1 MPQLNVKALIDEIK
15 GHCLE
20 LHDIY
25 VLEKDFSLAERI
37 LDEVFR
43 LEKLI
48 KTLETLL

>member
-1 MPQLNVKALIDEIK
+1 MPQLHIDILIK
-15 GHCLE
+15 QLRVSVLE